1 MGAGCALICQRPFC
15 GLLWASEGRW
25 RWWAGC
31 PDPPLLRL
39 SVWAL
44 ECLRGNVSGGLQR
57 RRCPS
62 GPAVIGGAGVCRWPA
77 QIGIQRDVAA
87 LLVLG
92 VWRSWC
98 GAVPRVMVRCEAA
111 YIRAAPLAL
120 SYLLAVAVVR
130 LWQGLALSVV
140 PLSSA
145 PCWWEGRETGG
156 RYASAASWW
165 WPGWRSSS
173 SGTYSRMSPGWQCSN
188 SHTVAKLLNDMP
200 PPWRN
205 LVTVDCPNGRCSTG
219 AVKMRYVDHPAAF
232 RASSTSIL

>member
-1 MGAGCALICQRPFC
+1 MSAAV
-15 GLLWASEGRW
+15 LWPPVGSAGRW

-31 PDPPLLRL
+31 PGPPLLRL

-87 LLVLG
+87 LLVLE

-98 GAVPRVMVRCEAA
+98 GAVPRVMGRCEAA

-145 PCWWEGRETGG
+145 PSWWEGREAGG
-156 RYASAASWW
+156 RYASAVSWW

-173 SGTYSRMSPGWQCSN
+173 SGTYSRMSPGWQCRRRQSLAKISN
-188 SHTVAKLLNDMP
+188 DTGRPS
-200 PPWRN
+200 RN
-205 LVTVDCPNGRCSTG
+205 TWIVRSPITFSPFDPR
-219 AVKMRYVDHPAAF
+219 R
-232 RASSTSIL
+232 

>member
-1 MGAGCALICQRPFC
+1 MTEWYRACVGAGCALICQRPFC

-173 SGTYSRMSPGWQCSN
+173 SGTYSRMSPGWQCRRRQSLAKISN
-188 SHTVAKLLNDMP
+188 DTGRPS
-200 PPWRN
+200 RN
-205 LVTVDCPNGRCSTG
+205 TWIVRSPITFSPFDPR
-219 AVKMRYVDHPAAF
+219 R
-232 RASSTSIL
+232 